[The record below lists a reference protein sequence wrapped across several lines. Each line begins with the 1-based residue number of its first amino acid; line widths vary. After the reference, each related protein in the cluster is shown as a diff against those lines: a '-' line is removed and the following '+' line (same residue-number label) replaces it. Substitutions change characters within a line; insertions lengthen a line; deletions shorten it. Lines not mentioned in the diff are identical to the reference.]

1 MLFIQN
7 LTTVDLI
14 LIAIIGAFALYNFYI
29 TNSLQKLLP
38 YSSRQASKIKVLSVV
53 AGENIDTS
61 SIEKALYT
69 TDIDYNL
76 LDYAS
81 VSRES
86 FLAELEKEVT
96 IAEISSHGLNG
107 QFRLGNETLPATW
120 LASVLSQYKEL
131 ECVLLLYCNSY
142 QDVELIASTKAF
154 TVGLIGEVE
163 DTSCITFARHF
174 YFFLNKQFHYKEA
187 FERARLHLPIND
199 FPKFIFQDGRQW
211 DKPTTTYLI
220 STKSLSIVLSILQT
234 IQRLTKMLMQ

>member
-7 LTTVDLI
+7 LTTVDLF
-14 LIAIIGAFALYNFYI
+14 LIAIIGAFAAYNFYL
-29 TNSLQKLLP
+29 TQHLQKLLP

-76 LDYAS
+76 LPYTE
-81 VSRES
+81 VSQES
-86 FLAELEKEVT
+86 LLAELDKDVT
-96 IAEISSHGLNG
+96 VFELSSHGLNG
-107 QFRLGNETLPATW
+107 SFRLGNATIPATW
-120 LASVLSQYKEL
+120 LASVLSQYNTL

-154 TVGLIGEVE
+154 TIGLVGEVE

-174 YFFLNKQFHYKEA
+174 YFFLNKQFQYKEA

-199 FPKFIFQDGRQW
+199 FSKFIFKDGRVDSWNQRKLNYTLINTIVEHVLLMVKIFHQW
-211 DKPTTTYLI
+211 FGK
-220 STKSLSIVLSILQT
+220 
-234 IQRLTKMLMQ
+234 

>member
-107 QFRLGNETLPATW
+107 SFRLGNETLPTTW
-120 LASVLSQYKEL
+120 LASVIANYKTL

-142 QDVELIASTKAF
+142 QDIDLIAAKEVF
-154 TVGLIGEVE
+154 TVGLVGEVT
-163 DTSCITFARHF
+163 DSSCVLFGRQF
-174 YFFLNKQFHYKEA
+174 YYYLNKRFSYKEA
-187 FERARLHLPIND
+187 FERAR
-199 FPKFIFQDGRQW
+199 
-211 DKPTTTYLI
+211 
-220 STKSLSIVLSILQT
+220 
-234 IQRLTKMLMQ
+234 

>member
-1 MLFIQN
+1 MLFFQN
-7 LTTVDLI
+7 LTTVDYI

-29 TNSLQKLLP
+29 TNHLQKLLP
-38 YSSRQASKIKVLSVV
+38 YSSHQASKIKVLSVV

-96 IAEISSHGLNG
+96 VAEISSHGLNG
-107 QFRLGNETLPATW
+107 QFRLGNEILPATW
-120 LASVLSQYKEL
+120 LASVLENYKTL

-142 QDVELIASTKAF
+142 QDVDLIATTKVF
-154 TVGLIGEVE
+154 TVGLVGEVT
-163 DTSCITFARHF
+163 DTSCVLFSRQF
-174 YFFLNKQFHYKEA
+174 YYYLNKRFSYKEA
-187 FERARLHLPIND
+187 FERARLILPIHD
-199 FPKFIFQDGRQW
+199 FPRFVFKEGNLAKKTKFLRQFNW
-211 DKPTTTYLI
+211 SKIWKID
-220 STKSLSIVLSILQT
+220 
-234 IQRLTKMLMQ
+234 R